1 MVKLTV
7 TYEGNLR
14 CSAQHV
20 ESGAVIQTDAP
31 RDNQG
36 QGEMFSPTDL
46 VGAALATCVL
56 TVMGILANRLKV
68 DLQGLRAT
76 VEKTMAS
83 APSRKVGKIVMH
95 IYCPRTFDPE
105 TTSKLEQAGIQCPV
119 HHSLHPDVQQEIIF
133 HWGEA

>member
-20 ESGAVIQTDAP
+20 ESGAVIETDAP
-31 RDNQG
+31 KDNHG
-36 QGEMFSPTDL
+36 KGEMFSPTDL
-46 VGAALATCVL
+46 VGAALGTCVL

-76 VEKTMAS
+76 VEKTMAT

-95 IYCPRTFDPE
+95 VYCPTMFTPE
-105 TTSKLEQAGIQCPV
+105 IASKLEKAGEQCPV